1 MLIYGKGKKYTLC
14 GLLCG
19 STTHEGICSKLP
31 NRSASKSVLMV
42 FSRKSKYRYQL
53 QLWGLPTAKER
64 AYMTFSLKSL
74 QFIFHRLLVEI
85 HHLSCWEHV
94 NEFFPRTDSIL
105 SPPFHWHNQGCAQ
118 TVCNALPPVMLVVG
132 TLTAL
137 WCDVLRRCKSLCAQW
152 N

>member
-1 MLIYGKGKKYTLC
+1 MERVKNALFC

-19 STTHEGICSKLP
+19 STTHEAICSKLP

-42 FSRKSKYRYQL
+42 FSRKSKYKSQL
-53 QLWGLPTAKER
+53 QSWCLPTAKER
-64 AYMTFSLKSL
+64 GYMTFSLKSL
-74 QFIFHRLLVEI
+74 QFIFPRLLVEI
-85 HHLSCWEHV
+85 RHLSCWENV
-94 NEFFPRTDSIL
+94 NQFFPSTDSIL
-105 SPPFHWHNQGCAQ
+105 SPSFHWHEQGCAQ
-118 TVCNALPPVMLVVG
+118 TVCDTLPPVMLVVG